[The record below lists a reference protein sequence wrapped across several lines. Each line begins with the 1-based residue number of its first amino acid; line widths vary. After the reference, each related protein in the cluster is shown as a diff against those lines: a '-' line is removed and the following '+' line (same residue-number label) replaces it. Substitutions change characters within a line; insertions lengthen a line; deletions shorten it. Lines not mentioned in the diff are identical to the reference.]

1 MNVEYTIDIIWVVI
15 GLVIIALG
23 ALIFK
28 NYNKLA
34 DVTGVGNLTR
44 WQYAGFITIGVGFLV
59 MLNVHIFLLKL
70 LTNAII
76 GGGL

>member
-1 MNVEYTIDIIWVVI
+1 MNVEYTFDIVWIIV

-34 DVTGVGNLTR
+34 DVTGVGNFTR
-44 WQYAGFITIGVGFLV
+44 WQYTGFITIGVGFLV
-59 MLNVHIFLLKL
+59 MLNVHIYLLKL
-70 LTNAII
+70 LTSAII
-76 GGGL
+76 GGGF